1 MRTKEVK
8 EFRELSPEE
17 LVKKELEFRDELFVL
32 QMRRAASPLEN
43 SQRIQAV
50 KKSVARIQTIVRE
63 QKKGEA

>member
-1 MRTKEVK
+1 VRTKEVK
-8 EFRELSPEE
+8 ELRELSPED
-17 LVKKELEFRDELFVL
+17 LAKKELELRDELFVL

-43 SQRIQAV
+43 PQRIPAV